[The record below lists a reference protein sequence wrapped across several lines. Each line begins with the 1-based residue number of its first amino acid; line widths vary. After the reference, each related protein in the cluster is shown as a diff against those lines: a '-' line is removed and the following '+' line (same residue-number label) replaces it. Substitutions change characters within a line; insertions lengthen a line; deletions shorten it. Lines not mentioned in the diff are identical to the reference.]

1 MPVHD
6 GSRSDPDERLPPPG
20 PERFQPNPEQ
30 LVQGSH
36 STARSLRVQSQQLL
50 TQSQVFE
57 DEVLSGPE
65 SADHP
70 PEEMPER
77 QEHGKNLIGTVRIEL
92 FAKSYILRAY
102 DVLAR
107 HRATVRQS
115 KSLPAIAIVNN
126 AHLSGLIS
134 RQPVSGQVVADYS
147 PTISDRLWQSSFL
160 DDAPPIHAMPCY
172 RQLTLN

>member
-1 MPVHD
+1 
-6 GSRSDPDERLPPPG
+6 
-20 PERFQPNPEQ
+20 
-30 LVQGSH
+30 
-36 STARSLRVQSQQLL
+36 VQSQQLL

-107 HRATVRQS
+107 HTRIQS
-115 KSLPAIAIVNN
+115 KE
-126 AHLSGLIS
+126 
-134 RQPVSGQVVADYS
+134 
-147 PTISDRLWQSSFL
+147 TSSFRHFRVRL
-160 DDAPPIHAMPCY
+160 KFQVDH
-172 RQLTLN
+172 